1 MARLTLE
8 QIWIKATQIPNAK
21 GQPAVW
27 RRNYSQSPKRQI
39 NQIVPFLGTK
49 TVLISASFW
58 GLTENSVHLSNILF
72 MNCEIIEEVAET
84 VQAEEETQEPT
95 IIDSEKPQIPVR
107 KPIVNTNVNP
117 TYDPNTHFRI
127 QYQNK
132 FYWIKKFDMK
142 RQSVLVRCS
151 CSDYYFT
158 WSWSNMLAGIQF
170 GGRFKPYVRKTKTH
184 APRNPDVRK
193 YQGLCKPLAQFAAM
207 LQNNGLSL

>member
-8 QIWIKATQIPNAK
+8 QIWISSTNLQDSK
-21 GQPAVW
+21 GRPAVW

-58 GLTENSVHLSNILF
+58 GLTEKSVHLSNILF
-72 MNCEIIEEVAET
+72 MNCEIIEEVAEP

-127 QYQNK
+127 QYQGK

-142 RQSVLVRCS
+142 KQSVLIRCS
-151 CSDYYFT
+151 CSDYYHTFSYYNFT
-158 WSWSNMLAGIQF
+158 GGIQF
-170 GGRFKPYVRKTKTH
+170 GGRFKPYRRKTLTRP
-184 APRNPDVRK
+184 PRNPNRVL
-193 YQGLCKPLAQFAAM
+193 GLCKHLAQFASM

>member
-8 QIWIKATQIPNAK
+8 QIWINATTLPDAK
-21 GQPAVW
+21 GNPAVW

-58 GLTENSVHLSNILF
+58 GLTEKSVHLSNILF
-72 MNCEIIEEVAET
+72 MGCEIVEETEEP
-84 VQAEEETQEPT
+84 VQEPEETQEPT
-95 IIDSEKPQIPVR
+95 IIDAEKPKIPVR
-107 KPIVNTNVNP
+107 KPIVNTNINP
-117 TYDPNTHFRI
+117 SYDPNTHFRI

-142 RQSVLVRCS
+142 RQPVLVRCS

-158 WSWSNMLAGIQF
+158 WSWSNLINQIQF

-184 APRNPDVRK
+184 APRNPDPRK
-193 YQGLCKPLAQFAAM
+193 YWGLCKHLAQFASM
-207 LQNNGLSL
+207 LQNNALSL